1 MAKPTYDELAEL
13 VVVQAELIKSLT
25 AEVKLLR
32 AEVVELK
39 RRLDADSSNS
49 SRPPSSDSPF
59 TKKPAKA
66 RSSRQVTGRKPGK
79 QPGDPGVSRSLS
91 DHPDRIVHIDPV
103 ACADCHGSLT
113 TATARMADRRQ
124 VVDLPPVASP
134 MVTEYRL
141 GAKTCCCCGTETIAE
156 WTDNI
161 DDNTEVLSTPGCRC
175 GSGPSVGDVRVSDL
189 RALPADRAGHHLDAD
204 VDRVAPGHRVHRPGP
219 PASARVRLL
228 RRGQGP
234 AGTSF
239 WVDVPGQIGDGP
251 AHHLRFLLQ
260 QPYPLAGF
268 AQLSGLGRGRSGR
281 QPVGDVRPFH
291 PVVHR
296 GFRDPEVLRDLRPWD
311 LSFPGEGDHVAA
323 ELVGVGLRHGVHLS
337 SQDQIL
343 AQDQWSTKPWAVP
356 TVPHRAVATPS
367 PRTQL
372 NSYMGPNQTATT
384 GRSPRPRWSH
394 FKPSPRGQIRLSGPQ
409 R

>member
-113 TATARMADRRQ
+113 AATARMADRRQ

-141 GAKTCCCCGTETIAE
+141 GAKTCRCCGTKPSRNGPT
-156 WTDNI
+156 
-161 DDNTEVLSTPGCRC
+161 TPTTTPRSCPPPVPRC
-175 GSGPSVGDVRVSDL
+175 GS
-189 RALPADRAGHHLDAD
+189 
-204 VDRVAPGHRVHRPGP
+204 
-219 PASARVRLL
+219 
-228 RRGQGP
+228 
-234 AGTSF
+234 
-239 WVDVPGQIGDGP
+239 
-251 AHHLRFLLQ
+251 
-260 QPYPLAGF
+260 
-268 AQLSGLGRGRSGR
+268 
-281 QPVGDVRPFH
+281 
-291 PVVHR
+291 
-296 GFRDPEVLRDLRPWD
+296 E
-311 LSFPGEGDHVAA
+311 A
-323 ELVGVGLRHGVHLS
+323 ER
-337 SQDQIL
+337 
-343 AQDQWSTKPWAVP
+343 
-356 TVPHRAVATPS
+356 
-367 PRTQL
+367 
-372 NSYMGPNQTATT
+372 
-384 GRSPRPRWSH
+384 
-394 FKPSPRGQIRLSGPQ
+394 
-409 R
+409 